1 VAALRRHKL
10 AEAGGGLWITITHNK
25 SLAGSESVSL
35 TLRPRTS
42 EDKRDRS
49 PLSVNGSVIKVDNE
63 ELDESELQSMKKQ
76 KRSKPTRRPLD
87 QPPALPVLRRQATSN
102 SLHDPANP
110 NLSPA
115 QVIQISPVVASNVW
129 SRFSSPLTSIY
140 SSAAQSSRN
149 LFLAKPLS
157 AAQQDLSKRTPIDAL
172 GAAFEQL
179 FRIHVD
185 RFSES
190 TSSDAQWQQISKGP
204 GGIVEYKTLPFVSSS
219 IPVYRSSRIIQNY
232 SAPEII
238 SVIKSGDHRRIWD
251 AKLMETKTLQSFGQ
265 GVTVDWSTQ
274 SMAFPLRPRGF
285 ITTSMTIKGDGAG
298 TRSPLSSTSS
308 TPTAT
313 LTFHVTTSNF
323 DRANLLKHGDRF
335 NPQGYGI
342 GNVVLEGWIL
352 ETLDP
357 YSHDHYP
364 VPSTR
369 CMYVSAVDFGY
380 LPLAA
385 NNMANAALP
394 QRLSA
399 IEKLLKSTAASL
411 PMLKTPKERVVV
423 GKELLHARQ
432 SPQPSVYA
440 LQSPSSISSLI
451 DSQASVDGSFECI
464 LYLPPGSS
472 TPSSGLGSSTS
483 ILEDREDAGQLIP
496 GSMAKASS
504 ATSATSPELGLS
516 PPERTSSRLLASP
529 FGSIPRIRS
538 PLSNLSVPKFQRT
551 STPIICEMVFER
563 SGGASFDISLQSV
576 TLKDSTPITLPVDFT
591 TPDSSCLK
599 LCIERAPAPVLRSA
613 LNENDVYCIKVFTE
627 SQGSTGHPLSNQEAK
642 VEEPESLPRVLRLSL
657 KRRETP
663 GDHPFMMEGRP
674 IEVRDNLQG
683 PLSPVTSKVEWPRII
698 R

>member
-1 VAALRRHKL
+1 V
-10 AEAGGGLWITITHNK
+10 
-25 SLAGSESVSL
+25 
-35 TLRPRTS
+35 
-42 EDKRDRS
+42 
-49 PLSVNGSVIKVDNE
+49 
-63 ELDESELQSMKKQ
+63 
-76 KRSKPTRRPLD
+76 
-87 QPPALPVLRRQATSN
+87 
-102 SLHDPANP
+102 
-110 NLSPA
+110 
-115 QVIQISPVVASNVW
+115 
-129 SRFSSPLTSIY
+129 
-140 SSAAQSSRN
+140 
-149 LFLAKPLS
+149 
-157 AAQQDLSKRTPIDAL
+157 
-172 GAAFEQL
+172 
-179 FRIHVD
+179 
-185 RFSES
+185 
-190 TSSDAQWQQISKGP
+190 
-204 GGIVEYKTLPFVSSS
+204 
-219 IPVYRSSRIIQNY
+219 
-232 SAPEII
+232 
-238 SVIKSGDHRRIWD
+238 
-251 AKLMETKTLQSFGQ
+251 
-265 GVTVDWSTQ
+265 
-274 SMAFPLRPRGF
+274 
-285 ITTSMTIKGDGAG
+285 KGDGAG

-411 PMLKTPKERVVV
+411 PMLKTPKDRLVV

-432 SPQPSVYA
+432 SPQPNVYT
-440 LQSPSSISSLI
+440 LQSPSSSSSLI
-451 DSQASVDGSFECI
+451 ESQASVDGSFECV
-464 LYLPPGSS
+464 LYLPPDSPI
-472 TPSSGLGSSTS
+472 PSSRLSTHTS
-483 ILEDREDAGQLIP
+483 VPEDRGDLDPSISGA
-496 GSMAKASS
+496 MAKIPS
-504 ATSATSPELGLS
+504 AARASPEPGHS
-516 PPERTSSRLLASP
+516 PPERTSSRLLSSP
-529 FGSIPRIRS
+529 FGSLPRIRS

-563 SGGASFDISLQSV
+563 SGGASFDISLESV
-576 TLKDSTPITLPVDFT
+576 TLKNSTPITLPVDFT
-591 TPDSSCLK
+591 TAESSALQ
-599 LCIERAPAPVLRSA
+599 LCIDRAPAPVLRSA

-627 SQGSTGHPLSNQEAK
+627 SQGSTGHPLSDGESK
-642 VEEPESLPRVLRLSL
+642 VEESEWLPRVLRLTL

-663 GDHPFMMEGRP
+663 GDHPFMMKGRP

-683 PLSPVTSKVEWPRII
+683 PLSPVASKVEWPRII